1 MNDNPAPQSVD
12 PAMVKYLR
20 LLVTILTGTMILGFI
35 VIVVLFVIKFSDAF
49 GPKLPDVITLPNGT
63 TASAYTRGD
72 GWYAIVTTDDQILIY
87 DADTGT
93 IRQSIEI
100 K

>member
-1 MNDNPAPQSVD
+1 
-12 PAMVKYLR
+12 MVKYLR